1 MLLSFWTSFV
11 LFVCVVFVLF
21 FNVVVVVVVVVYTF
35 FFAVS
40 RKNNTRDSRSGM
52 CDVSTY
58 CPQPRKMTSKNEVGT
73 IPLNT
78 WAFLPSTTRNTT
90 FDTHL
95 FSEMP
100 TQAHRET
107 LVSCMLAIVYGY
119 TRYFLCVY
127 VSEGSVHCNTSFVTY
142 STFLVCATSK
152 SWFYGYCSLTLR
164 PCSLSF
170 THRDS
175 RLRSTPSYTLGNE
188 THIWNFDEPYIYAFC
203 CGNLMW
209 PKADLPDSK
218 SSSHNAPTH
227 LPGGRC
233 LFMRR
238 IRLAVKIP

>member
-58 CPQPRKMTSKNEVGT
+58 CPQPRKMTSKNEAGT

-78 WAFLPSTTRNTT
+78 W
-90 FDTHL
+90 
-95 FSEMP
+95 
-100 TQAHRET
+100 
-107 LVSCMLAIVYGY
+107 
-119 TRYFLCVY
+119 
-127 VSEGSVHCNTSFVTY
+127 VSEGSVHCNTSF

-164 PCSLSF
+164 PCSL
-170 THRDS
+170 RDS

-227 LPGGRC
+227 C
-233 LFMRR
+233 
-238 IRLAVKIP
+238 